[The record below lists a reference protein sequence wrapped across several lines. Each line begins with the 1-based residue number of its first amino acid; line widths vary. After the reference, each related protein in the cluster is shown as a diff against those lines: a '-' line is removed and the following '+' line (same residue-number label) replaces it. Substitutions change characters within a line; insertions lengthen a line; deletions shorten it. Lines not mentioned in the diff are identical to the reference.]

1 MKKYI
6 KKDEFK
12 NIKHVLSNKFG
23 TKIIVDSNEIEDEE
37 IYNMHRFM
45 FDVVEIEEETQDE
58 VIEVIEDSQ
67 IVKEQETETI
77 EEVAEELK
85 IEEKFSKTIKPKRTY
100 KKKK

>member
-6 KKDEFK
+6 KKNEFK

-58 VIEVIEDSQ
+58 VIEDPQ
-67 IVKEQETETI
+67 ILKEQETETI

-85 IEEKFSKTIKPKRTY
+85 IEEKSSKTIKPKRTY